1 MKSINLL
8 LCFLFFI
15 PALAQDHFAG
25 MVTSK
30 RVGILNIGMNPSELA
45 NLNSKFELQLFATSF
60 NIANNKVAFKDL
72 VDGKN
77 VEDLIFK
84 GNEAVNFNVDGEFAG
99 PGFAFK
105 LLNWGFAVT
114 SQAHIKA
121 NIVDVDSNLGAALAN
136 TVINS
141 NGNFTTIDNYG
152 NQRINAT
159 AWGEVGF
166 SVARKI
172 FENSKHKINGGI
184 TFKLLFPGS
193 YTNVGT
199 GNFHGT
205 ITDYSGVLYLSGATA
220 NLNVAYSGNLA
231 GNFNNS
237 SDYTKSLFGNI
248 NGMATDIGFDYQL
261 KGTGKS
267 YKLKIGAS
275 LKNMGSMTFKSDNN
289 YSTNYTLS
297 IPVASTIPFYQ
308 GLNLDIFKDSNSV
321 SDIEKNLLATGYLG
335 KDAAPLN
342 TDFKVKLPTVLNLY
356 ADIKIV
362 SKLGITLFMQQ
373 KMNSN
378 SGNEQITAQNIY
390 SVTPRVS
397 LGFFEAFI
405 PISVNEISGTTSGFG
420 FRLGGFFLGSNSII
434 TALTSDT
441 KQADFYTG
449 FRIGI
454 L

>member
-60 NIANNKVAFKDL
+60 NIANNKVGFKDL
-72 VDGKN
+72 IDGKN

-105 LLNWGFAVT
+105 LLNWGFAIT

-121 NIVDVDSNLGAALAN
+121 NIVDVDSNLGAALTN
-136 TVINS
+136 TAINS
-141 NGNFTTIDNYG
+141 VGGVSTIVNNG

-205 ITDYSGVLYLSGATA
+205 ITDRSGVLYLSDATA
-220 NLNVAYSGNLA
+220 NLNIAYSGNLA

-261 KGTGKS
+261 KGTGKT

-275 LKNMGSMTFKSDNN
+275 LKNIGSMTFKSDNN
-289 YSTNYTLS
+289 YYTNYSL
-297 IPVASTIPFYQ
+297 TIPQTTPTYF
-308 GLNLDIFKDSNSV
+308 GLNLDIFNNSDSVQELENQ
-321 SDIEKNLLATGYLG
+321 LLTSGYLN
-335 KDAAPLN
+335 KTPQN

-378 SGNEQITAQNIY
+378 SDNEQITVQNIY

-397 LGFFEAFI
+397 LGFFEAFV

>member
-1 MKSINLL
+1 MKSINLF
-8 LCFLFFI
+8 LCLLFFI

-45 NLNSKFELQLFATSF
+45 NLNSKFELQLLATSF
-60 NIANNKVAFKDL
+60 NISNNKVGFNDL
-72 VDGKN
+72 TDGKN

-84 GNEAVNFNVDGEFAG
+84 SNDAVNFNIDGAFAG

-121 NIVDVDSNLGAALAN
+121 NIIDVDSNLGAALTRT
-136 TVINS
+136 TVIS
-141 NGNFTTIDNYG
+141 DGDVSTIIYNG

-166 SVARKI
+166 SVAHKI

-199 GNFHGT
+199 GNFRGT
-205 ITDYSGVLYLSGATA
+205 ITENSGVLYLSDATA
-220 NLNVAYSGNLA
+220 NLNIAYSGNLA
-231 GNFNNS
+231 GNFNNTN
-237 SDYTKSLFGNI
+237 DYSKSFFGNL
-248 NGMATDIGFDYQL
+248 NGMATDIGVDYQL

-267 YKLKIGAS
+267 YKLKIGAAM
-275 LKNMGSMTFKSDNN
+275 KNIGSMTFKSENNSYTN
-289 YSTNYTLS
+289 YSLI
-297 IPVASTIPFYQ
+297 IPQATPSSL
-308 GLNLDIFKDSNSV
+308 GLNLDIFTNSNSV
-321 SDIEKNLLATGYLG
+321 QELEQKLLTSGYLNST
-335 KDAAPLN
+335 PQN

-356 ADIKIV
+356 ADIKVI
-362 SKLGITLFMQQ
+362 SKLGVTLFMQQ

-378 SGNEQITAQNIY
+378 SVNEQISAQNIY

-405 PISVNEISGTTSGFG
+405 PLSLNEISGTTTGFG

-434 TALTSDT
+434 TALTSNT

>member
-84 GNEAVNFNVDGEFAG
+84 GNDAVNFNVDGEFAG

-105 LLNWGFAVT
+105 LANWGFAVT

-121 NIVDVDSNLGAALAN
+121 NIVDVDSNLGAALTN
-136 TVINS
+136 TAINS
-141 NGNFTTIDNYG
+141 IGGVSTIVNNG

-166 SVARKI
+166 SVAHKI

-205 ITDYSGVLYLSGATA
+205 ITDHSGVLYLSDATA
-220 NLNVAYSGNLA
+220 NLNIAYSGNLA
-231 GNFNNS
+231 GNFNNTN
-237 SDYTKSLFGNI
+237 DYSKSLFGNI
-248 NGMATDIGFDYQL
+248 NGIATDIGFDYQL
-261 KGTGKS
+261 KGSGKT

-289 YSTNYTLS
+289 SSTNYTLS
-297 IPVASTIPFYQ
+297 IPVATTIPVYQ

-321 SDIEKNLLATGYLG
+321 SDIEKNLLTTGYLD
-335 KDAAPLN
+335 KTTPQN
-342 TDFKVKLPTVLNLY
+342 TDFNVKLPTVLNLY

-378 SGNEQITAQNIY
+378 SRNEQITAQNIY

>member
-84 GNEAVNFNVDGEFAG
+84 GNDAVNFNVDGEFAG

-105 LLNWGFAVT
+105 LANWGFAVT

-121 NIVDVDSNLGAALAN
+121 NIVDVDSNLGAALTN
-136 TVINS
+136 TAINS
-141 NGNFTTIDNYG
+141 IGGVSTIVNNG

-166 SVARKI
+166 SVAHKI

-205 ITDYSGVLYLSGATA
+205 ITDHSGVLYLSDATA
-220 NLNVAYSGNLA
+220 NLNIAYSGNLA
-231 GNFNNS
+231 GNFNNTN
-237 SDYTKSLFGNI
+237 DYSKSLFGNI
-248 NGMATDIGFDYQL
+248 NGIATDIGFDYQL
-261 KGTGKS
+261 KGSGKT

-289 YSTNYTLS
+289 SSTNYTLS
-297 IPVASTIPFYQ
+297 IPVATTIPVYQ

-321 SDIEKNLLATGYLG
+321 SDIEKNLLTTGYLD
-335 KDAAPLN
+335 KTTPQN
-342 TDFKVKLPTVLNLY
+342 TDFNVKLPTVLNLY

-378 SGNEQITAQNIY
+378 SRNEQITAQNIY

-441 KQADFYTG
+441 KQVDFYIG

>member
-84 GNEAVNFNVDGEFAG
+84 GNDAVNFNVDGEFAG

-105 LLNWGFAVT
+105 LANWGFAVT

-121 NIVDVDSNLGAALAN
+121 NIVDVDSNLGAALTN
-136 TVINS
+136 TAINS
-141 NGNFTTIDNYG
+141 IGGVSTIVNNG

-166 SVARKI
+166 SVAHKI
-172 FENSKHKINGGI
+172 FENSKYKINGGI

-205 ITDYSGVLYLSGATA
+205 ITDHSGVLYLSDATA
-220 NLNVAYSGNLA
+220 NLNIAYSGNLA
-231 GNFNNS
+231 GNFNNTN
-237 SDYTKSLFGNI
+237 DYSKSLFGNI
-248 NGMATDIGFDYQL
+248 NGIATDIGFDYQL
-261 KGTGKS
+261 KGSGKT

-289 YSTNYTLS
+289 SSTNYTLS
-297 IPVASTIPFYQ
+297 IPVATTIPVYQ

-321 SDIEKNLLATGYLG
+321 SDIEKNLLTTGYLD
-335 KDAAPLN
+335 KTTPQN
-342 TDFKVKLPTVLNLY
+342 TDFNVKLPTVLNLY

-378 SGNEQITAQNIY
+378 SRNEQITAQNIY

>member
-8 LCFLFFI
+8 LCYLFFI

-60 NIANNKVAFKDL
+60 NIANNKVGFKDL
-72 VDGKN
+72 IDGKN

-105 LLNWGFAVT
+105 LLNWGFAIT

-121 NIVDVDSNLGAALAN
+121 NIVDVDSNLGAALTN
-136 TVINS
+136 TAINS
-141 NGNFTTIDNYG
+141 VGGVSTIVNNG

-205 ITDYSGVLYLSGATA
+205 ITDRSDVLYLSDATA
-220 NLNVAYSGNLA
+220 NLNIAYSGNLA

-261 KGTGKS
+261 KGIGKS

-289 YSTNYTLS
+289 YNTDYSL
-297 IPVASTIPFYQ
+297 TIPQ
-308 GLNLDIFKDSNSV
+308 ATPSNLGLNLDVFTNSNSV
-321 SDIEKNLLATGYLG
+321 QDLENKLLTSGYLN
-335 KDAAPLN
+335 KTPQN

-356 ADIKIV
+356 ADIKVV

-378 SGNEQITAQNIY
+378 SGNEQITAQNIF

-397 LGFFEAFI
+397 LGFFEAYI
-405 PISVNEISGTTSGFG
+405 PISVNEISGTTGGFG